1 MSNLLK
7 FGIPKGS
14 LEEATIDL
22 FKQAGWTVKTSS
34 RSYFPGIDDDEMKC
48 SLIRPQEM
56 GRYVERGTIDVGIA
70 GRDWVRENDSDVVE
84 VCEMV
89 YSKVSRRP
97 VRWVLVVG
105 QESKVQ
111 KPEDLAGCTISTELV
126 EFTKRYFAERNIP
139 VTVEFSWGATE
150 AKVVEGLCDA
160 IVEVTETGSTIKA
173 NNLRIVC
180 DLMTSVPV
188 MIANKTAWTDPW
200 KRAKIEQIAT
210 LLQSALRA
218 EGMVG
223 PEDERAG
230 RPYRGDHLG
239 AAESEESD
247 CITPLQVRLGLHRE
261 YPAGKGS
268 PPDHPRTAASRR
280 PGDCRISA
288 DQDYLIAPRIEA
300 GRLCAACKKPR
311 QVFPPGLCRR
321 QS

>member
-14 LEEATIDL
+14 LEGATVDL
-22 FKQAGWTVKTSS
+22 FKKAGWQISISS
-34 RSYFPGIDDDEMKC
+34 RSYFPSVDDDEMKC

-56 GRYVERGTIDVGIA
+56 GKYVERGTIDVGIA

-97 VRWVLVVG
+97 ARWVLVVNG
-105 QESKVQ
+105 DSKIQ
-111 KPEDLAGCTISTELV
+111 GPEDLHGATISTELV
-126 EFTKRYFAERNIP
+126 GFTRRYFAERNIP

-173 NNLRIVC
+173 NGLRIVT
-180 DLMTSVPV
+180 DLMESVPV
-188 MIANKTAWTDPW
+188 MVANKASWEDPW
-200 KRAKIEQIAT
+200 KREKIKQIAT

-223 PEDERAG
+223 LKMNAPGDRVAAITEIMPSLNKPTVSNLYNSDWVSIESIMPEKEVR
-230 RPYRGDHLG
+230 RIVPELLKLG
-239 AAESEESD
+239 AEG
-247 CITPLQVRLGLHRE
+247 IVE
-261 YPAGKGS
+261 YSLNK
-268 PPDHPRTAASRR
+268 
-280 PGDCRISA
+280 I
-288 DQDYLIAPRIEA
+288 I
-300 GRLCAACKKPR
+300 
-311 QVFPPGLCRR
+311 
-321 QS
+321 